1 MTATPTVSF
10 TSADAIQAAYRA
22 RIAIPAF
29 NIPYL
34 PMLQAVTQAIVDQDA
49 FAFIEV
55 ARLEYVK
62 FQAVSPAA
70 VAAEYRKWH
79 HPRHMRLHQD
89 HVPVI
94 DEDGVRVA
102 YLSDLRAAI
111 DLGFDSVMVDGS
123 RLPLDE
129 NIAATR
135 QAVMLAHQAGL
146 PCEAELGAVMG
157 HETGPLPPYEV
168 LFASGRGFTDV
179 AEAARFVRETGCD
192 WLSVAAGNVHGAIA
206 QGLKDQRKPQ
216 ARLAL
221 DHIQALAEA
230 TGIPLVLHG
239 GSGIQQEYIL
249 AAVQRGVAKINVGTE
264 LRQPYE
270 MTLRETGDVAA
281 AQEAVY
287 RRTCWLIR
295 DFFGWAG
302 KAGLIVGEE
311 DHT

>member
-1 MTATPTVSF
+1 MTAPDTF
-10 TSADAIQAAYRA
+10 TSADAIQRAYRA
-22 RIAIPAF
+22 GTAVPAF

-34 PMLQAVTQAIVDQDA
+34 PMLRPVAQAIVDQDA

-55 ARLEYVK
+55 ARLEYTK
-62 FQAVSPAA
+62 FEAIGPAA
-70 VAAEYRKWH
+70 VMTEYRKWR

-94 DEDGVRVA
+94 DEDGVRVD
-102 YLSDLRAAI
+102 YLADLRAAI
-111 DLGFDSVMVDGS
+111 AVGFDSVMVDGS

-129 NIAATR
+129 NIATTR
-135 QAVMLAHQAGL
+135 EAVELAHRAGV

-157 HETGPLPPYEV
+157 HESGPMPPYEA
-168 LFASGRGFTDV
+168 LFASGKGFTDV

-192 WLSVAAGNVHGAIA
+192 WLSVAAGNIHGAIA
-206 QGLKDQRKPQ
+206 QGLKDQPKPQ

-221 DHIQALAEA
+221 DHLEALAEA

-249 AAVQRGVAKINVGTE
+249 AAVRRGVAKINVGTE
-264 LRQPYE
+264 IRQPYE
-270 MTLRETGDVAA
+270 KVLRETGDVAA

-287 RRTCWLIR
+287 QRTCWLIR

-302 KAGLIVGEE
+302 QAGLIAGEE
-311 DHT
+311 ERG